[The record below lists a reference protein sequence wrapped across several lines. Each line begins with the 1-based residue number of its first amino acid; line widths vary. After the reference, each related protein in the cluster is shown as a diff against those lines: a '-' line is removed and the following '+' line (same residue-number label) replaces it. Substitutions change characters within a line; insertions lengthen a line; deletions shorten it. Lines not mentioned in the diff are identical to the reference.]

1 MKKGLLA
8 CALFALPVASLS
20 LAASSCVEAQNT
32 IMEEYGAEA
41 ATIIEAVRS
50 QGRQFEKLVELCDGI
65 GPRLV
70 GSPAGRLAREWA
82 IQMMRADGAEKV
94 REEEVMVTHWVRGS
108 EAAWMTLPH
117 WRPIQ
122 ITALGN
128 SIGTPADGIEAD
140 VVVAADFEEFE
151 TLSPA
156 DVEGKIVLFNFP
168 MRRTSRDMSGYGEAV
183 AYRSQGPSV
192 ASLKG
197 AVACLVRSV
206 GTGPAGNLHTGM
218 TSYQEGVEP
227 IPAAALTMADAGSI
241 ARLVRSGTH
250 VRLRLELGARTL
262 PDVRGG
268 NVVGELRGS
277 EIPGEVVVI
286 GGHFDS
292 WDLGTGAH
300 DDGVGCVAAMETLRI
315 LNLLGMRPRR
325 TIRVVLFAAEEVGGL
340 RGGNAYATG
349 HADEAAGHIV
359 AIESDG
365 GAGPMIGFGASGMTE
380 EGYAIIRDILRLLG
394 PVGADELRLGG
405 GGPDIGPLGAHGVPL
420 LGVWASTELYF
431 DYHHSE
437 EDVVDNVD
445 RSLLADQTAAMAVM
459 AYILAD
465 METPLPRI
473 SRNP

>member
-1 MKKGLLA
+1 MKKGILA
-8 CALFALPVASLS
+8 CVLIALPVVSLS
-20 LAASSCVEAQNT
+20 LIASSCVDDQNT
-32 IMEEYGAEA
+32 IAEEYGADA
-41 ATIIEAVRS
+41 ARIIEAVRS
-50 QGRQFEKLVELCDGI
+50 QGLQFEKLVELCDGI

-70 GSPAGRLAREWA
+70 GSPAGRVAREWA
-82 IQMMRADGAEKV
+82 MQTMRADGGDKV
-94 REEEVMVTHWVRGS
+94 REEEVMVSHWVRGS

-117 WRPIQ
+117 WRAIQ

-128 SIGTPADGIEAD
+128 SVGTPADGIEAD

-151 TLSPA
+151 ALQPG
-156 DVEGKIVLFNFP
+156 DVAGKIVLFNFP

-183 AYRSQGPSV
+183 AYRSQGPAV
-192 ASLKG
+192 AARKG

-218 TSYQEGVEP
+218 TAYEEGVVP

-241 ARLVRSGTH
+241 ARLVRSGTQ
-250 VRLRLELGARTL
+250 VRLRLELDVRML
-262 PDVRGG
+262 PDVQGA

-277 EIPGEVVVI
+277 ELPGEVVVI

-300 DDGVGCVAAMETLRI
+300 DDGTGCVAAMETLRI
-315 LNLLGMRPRR
+315 LNLLDLRPRR

-340 RGGNAYATG
+340 RGGNAYADG
-349 HADEAAGHIV
+349 HADEASQHIV

-365 GAGPMIGFGASGMTE
+365 GAGPMIGFGISGTTE
-380 EGYAIIRDILRLLG
+380 EGSAIVRNILRLLAS
-394 PVGADELRLGG
+394 VGADELRLGG

-437 EDVVDNVD
+437 EDVVENVEP
-445 RSLLADQTAAMAVM
+445 SLLADQTAAMAVM

-465 METPLPRI
+465 MESPLPRI
-473 SRNP
+473 SRNR